1 MIAVF
6 YQTILILLFL
16 KGYIILDKFLKCFP
30 PGPLT
35 GSQFLEGGYWEIGGD
50 KIKSGI
56 FNNKKK
62 LWIKTFFF
70 VITKNLNWE
79 IWTKSLVTFKRWMRL
94 RMKNLNIMGVHWKI

>member
-30 PGPLT
+30 PGPQT
-35 GSQFLEGGYWEIGGD
+35 GSQFLEWVCWEIGGD

-56 FNNKKK
+56 YNNNKK
-62 LWIKTFFF
+62 IMN
-70 VITKNLNWE
+70 KNVFLCYN
-79 IWTKSLVTFKRWMRL
+79 
-94 RMKNLNIMGVHWKI
+94 